1 METVVYN
8 PYEQIDVS
16 AFLPDIMYNAST
28 AKDTLDSGAACS
40 SVLSTVI
47 DIARRTK
54 SIKRAVQLKLIPC
67 VSTYKLKVPGC
78 VTPLAVLKA
87 CSEDGPLRVIPHA
100 PCSERVISR
109 LWGVSVEDD
118 IVFVYDVPKDSDYTG
133 TIDLTVAV
141 APKKDACE
149 VDKFIY
155 ETFSNVVTAGVLSK
169 VFANA
174 SASWHNASLADFWM
188 KEYSK
193 RIASMGCDRVLGL
206 AYGPFKLRGMG
217 LFGRRDG
224 GM

>member
-1 METVVYN
+1 METIVYS
-8 PYEQIDVS
+8 PYEQVEVS
-16 AFLPDIMYNAST
+16 AFLPDILYNAAT
-28 AKDTLDSGAACS
+28 AKDTLDAGAACS
-40 SVLSTVI
+40 SVVSTVI

-54 SIKRAVQLKLIPC
+54 SIKREVRLKLIPC
-67 VSTYKLKVPGC
+67 VGNYKLKIPGC
-78 VTPLAVLKA
+78 VNPLAVLKA
-87 CSEDGPLRVIPHA
+87 CSSDGPLRIIPHA
-100 PCSERVISR
+100 PCSERVTSR

-118 IVFVYDVPKDSDYTG
+118 TVFVYDVPKHSEYTG
-133 TIDLTVAV
+133 VIDLTVAV

-155 ETFSNVVTAGVLSK
+155 ELYADVVTAGVLSK

-174 SASWHNASLADFWM
+174 SASWHNAALADFWM

-206 AYGPFKLRGMG
+206 ATGPFKLRGMS
-217 LFGRRDG
+217 LFGGRYG